1 VLPNKIAMRWVDLVL
16 VFVYVV
22 ASAWVGLR
30 FARRQTSTE
39 AYFVARRSV
48 PSWAIGMSMMAT
60 LVSSVTFIAYP
71 GSAYGSNWANLVP
84 GFMLLAVL
92 VVAARVL
99 IPFYREAVRMTA
111 YEYFGHRFGTPTRI
125 YSSIAFSLSH
135 FGKMGF
141 VYYLV
146 ALTAN
151 SVTGWNIDAII
162 LTIGLVTVL
171 YTVLGGIEAVVWTDV
186 VQGFVMW
193 LGILLALG
201 FLLLL
206 PPGGPVAV
214 FEVAAAHGKFSL
226 GELSWDFSRAT
237 IPVLLLYGFFW
248 YLQKYAAD
256 QTLVQRYLLARSD
269 GGAVRGIAIG
279 ALQTVPVW
287 ALFMLIGTCTW
298 SFYKLTG
305 IALPAH
311 IRKADQVFPYF
322 LATQLPPGAAGIF
335 LAALMAAAMST
346 LASDL
351 NCISMVGVEDV
362 YRRLRPQATD
372 AMRLRMGKIL
382 VAVFGGLG
390 MLMAEILAHGTGS
403 ALALWFNASAIL
415 SAGLAGLFLLAFLSS
430 RVNARGIYTGIAACV
445 LVTAWATL
453 TSGNERW
460 LDLKGFNYPWHE
472 LTIGA
477 TGHVV
482 LAVTGYLA
490 SLLFGGKRDDSAVT
504 LWSWWRARH
513 ASRQRVAAPV

>member
-1 VLPNKIAMRWVDLVL
+1 MRWIDLVL
-16 VFVYVV
+16 VVVYMAV
-22 ASAWVGLR
+22 SAWVGLR

-39 AYFVARRSV
+39 SYFVARRSV
-48 PSWAIGMSMMAT
+48 PPWAIGMSMMAT

-84 GFMLLAVL
+84 GFMLLVVLIIVGRVL
-92 VVAARVL
+92 V
-99 IPFYREAVRMTA
+99 PFYREAVRMSA
-111 YEYFGHRFGTPTRI
+111 YEYFGRRFGEPARI
-125 YSSIAFSLSH
+125 YSSIAFSLGH

-162 LTIGLVTVL
+162 LSIGVVTVI
-171 YTVLGGIEAVVWTDV
+171 YTLLGGIEAVVWTDV

-201 FLLLL
+201 FLLFL

-214 FEVAAAHGKFSL
+214 FSAAAAAGKFSL
-226 GELSWDFSRAT
+226 GEMSWDFSRAT
-237 IPVLLLYGFFW
+237 IPVLVLYGFFW

-256 QTLVQRYLLARSD
+256 QTLVQRYLLAKSD
-269 GGAVRGIAIG
+269 KLAMRGVTIG

-287 ALFMLIGTCTW
+287 TLFMLIGTCTW
-298 SFYKLTG
+298 SFYQLTG
-305 IALPAH
+305 KTLPAH
-311 IRKADQVFPYF
+311 VTKADQVFPYF
-322 LATQLPPGAAGIF
+322 LASQLPAGAAGVF

-351 NCISMVGVEDV
+351 NCIAMVGVEDV
-362 YRRLRPQATD
+362 YRKVRPHADD

-390 MLMAEILAHGTGS
+390 VLMAEILAHSPGG
-403 ALALWFNASAIL
+403 ALSMWFNVSAIL
-415 SAGLAGLFLLAFLSS
+415 SGGLAGLFVLAFLS
-430 RVNARGIYTGIAACV
+430 RRANARGIYTGIAMCV
-445 LVTAWATL
+445 LVTTWATL
-453 TSGNERW
+453 TSGKERW
-460 LDLKGFNYPWHE
+460 VDMGAWNYPWHE
-472 LTIGA
+472 LTIGV

-482 LAVTGYLA
+482 LAVSGYLA
-490 SLLFGGKRDDSAVT
+490 SLLFGARRDETAVT
-504 LWSWWRARH
+504 FWSWLRERRRAE
-513 ASRQRVAAPV
+513 ASVAR